1 MTLRVRGEGPLP
13 LRVVAYRDGLPQVPE
28 LTPLPDDLR
37 WSAASS
43 NFTMTAKTY
52 RV

>member
-1 MTLRVRGEGPLP
+1 LLP
-13 LRVVAYRDGLPQVPE
+13 LRAVTYRDGLPQVPE
-28 LTPLPDDLR
+28 LTPLPDDLA

-43 NFTMTAKTY
+43 NLTMTAKTY